1 MLPKPKLVSES
12 DPISAALLFPD
23 GDLKKKEMNK
33 LQNICTVYS
42 FYDNLFD
49 IQKKYFCACGHSS
62 CLESLYLL
70 SLHDELSAAVDGGV
84 G

>member
-49 IQKKYFCACGHSS
+49 IQKKYFCACGQN
-62 CLESLYLL
+62 LFSLYLISLNEL
-70 SLHDELSAAVDGGV
+70 SLDKTPLGLD
-84 G
+84 